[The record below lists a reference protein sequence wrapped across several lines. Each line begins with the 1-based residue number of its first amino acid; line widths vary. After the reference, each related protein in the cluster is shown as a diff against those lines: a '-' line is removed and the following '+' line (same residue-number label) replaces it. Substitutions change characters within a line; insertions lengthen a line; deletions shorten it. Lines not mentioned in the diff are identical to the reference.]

1 MPHGSQQCFHFGH
14 KWLCCLHGGPAWQ
27 YEVQETDEIEESLLG
42 TSCSSEAESMEEADS
57 VGEESVGADLVE
69 QIDIIQNALQKSSL
83 CLNDLEWA
91 IDTLNDNNP
100 ASPVLENSVSSLGKE
115 ARVSHLWTHVSRS
128 QQYDMEMGLN
138 AQEMEKVHD
147 IRPTAHYS
155 KRNPGLFDTLNVG
168 LKHIPV
174 IMFLLN
180 FNLPEVVLPP
190 LKCNGRT
197 NAPPPPPPLLPLH
210 KDLIMAQ
217 SIIHVHV

>member
-1 MPHGSQQCFHFGH
+1 MLG
-14 KWLCCLHGGPAWQ
+14 
-27 YEVQETDEIEESLLG
+27 IEESLLG
-42 TSCSSEAESMEEADS
+42 TSCSSEAEPMEGADS

-69 QIDIIQNALQKSSL
+69 HIDIIQNALQESSL
-83 CLNDLEWA
+83 CLNDLEWT

-138 AQEMEKVHD
+138 AQEMERVHD
-147 IRPTAHYS
+147 IRPTAHFS

-168 LKHIPV
+168 LKHI

-197 NAPPPPPPLLPLH
+197 NAPPLLPLH